1 MPARAIR
8 LARTIQREHAMSTPI
23 ETSSDVLQKRY
34 DKIEALKSR
43 QVPLYPNDFKGLHAI
58 GEIQAIIHTAPESL
72 TETGPVFAV
81 AGRMMAANHFG
92 KAAFIRL
99 RDRSGQVQA
108 YLRKDRV
115 GDEAFALFKQLDVGD
130 FVGVTGALFQTRT
143 GEWTILAESVRLV
156 TKTVRP
162 LPEKFHGLKD
172 PEKRYRQRYIDL
184 IMNPEVREIFIRRSR
199 IIQDIRSFFLERDF
213 LEVETPMM
221 QPIPGG
227 AEATP
232 FKTHHNAL
240 GMDLYLRIA
249 PELYLKRLVVG
260 GFERVFEINRN
271 FRNEGISTQHNPE
284 FTMLEFY
291 QAYATY
297 TDLMEVTEL
306 LMARVAATVCGSTA
320 VDYQGQV
327 IEFSGKWR
335 RLTLYDALEEI
346 GGVERGLLNDREKLL
361 EFAAER
367 RVTITK
373 TGKLAKI
380 VTKLFDVLV
389 QPRLIQPTF
398 ITGYP
403 AEVSP
408 LSRRSEQAPELTDR
422 FELFIGGREIANGF
436 SELNDPADQ
445 RGRFVEQLKQ
455 REAGDPEA
463 HWMDD
468 DYIEALEYGMPPTA
482 GEGIGIDRL
491 AMLLT
496 NAASIRE
503 VILFPH
509 MKPRE

>member
-1 MPARAIR
+1 MAS
-8 LARTIQREHAMSTPI
+8 STDAGG
-23 ETSSDVLQKRY
+23 DVLKKRQE
-34 DKIEALKSR
+34 KIQSLRHS
-43 QVPLYPNDFKGLHAI
+43 QVRLYPNDFRVR
-58 GEIQAIIHTAPESL
+58 HTIAELLAATQVAPERL
-72 TETGPVFAV
+72 AEQGPVFEL
-81 AGRMMAANHFG
+81 AGRMMAVNHFG
-92 KAAFIRL
+92 KAAFIRV
-99 RDRSGQVQA
+99 RDRSGQLQV
-108 YLRKDRV
+108 YVRRDRV
-115 GDEAFALFKQLDVGD
+115 GEAAFAFFKQLDIGD
-130 FVGVTGALFQTRT
+130 FVGVSGPLFQTKT
-143 GEWTILAESVRLV
+143 GEWTVLADSLRLLA
-156 TKTVRP
+156 KAVRP

-172 PEKRYRQRYIDL
+172 PEKRYRRRYIDL
-184 IMNPEVREIFIRRSR
+184 IMNPEVRAIFTRRSR
-199 IIQDIRSFFLERDF
+199 IIQEIRTFFLERDF

-271 FRNEGISTQHNPE
+271 FRNEGVSTQHNPE

-297 TDLMEVTEL
+297 TDLMELTEA
-306 LMARVAATVCGSTA
+306 LMARVAERVTGSPVVT
-320 VDYQGQV
+320 YQGQQ
-327 IEFSGKWR
+327 IDFSGPWR
-335 RLTLYDALEEI
+335 RLALFDALEQI
-346 GGVERGLLNDREKLL
+346 GGMDRCILSDRDRLLA
-361 EFAAER
+361 FADSR

-373 TGKLAKI
+373 SGKPAKI
-380 VTKLFDVLV
+380 ITKLFDALV
-389 QPRLIQPTF
+389 QPQLIQPTF
-398 ITGYP
+398 ICGYP

-408 LSRRSEQAPELTDR
+408 LSRRSDETPELTER

-445 RGRFVEQLKQ
+445 RERFADQLQQ
-455 REAGDPEA
+455 REAGDAEA
-463 HWMDD
+463 HWMDE

-491 AMLLT
+491 TMLLT